1 MLVIEDMSLD
11 CRFISNLRLP
21 IALIGMGIT
30 GRSVLELLLA
40 AQIPRNQILTFD
52 AKDLT
57 ADFQSTEALL
67 GCQPKTLVVSP
78 GVPLASKWIREYL
91 ARGDVFLTSELEIAT
106 SLLTTE
112 KTIAVTGSI
121 GKSTCT
127 ALLGAGLARFSP
139 AAFIG
144 GNLGTPLAAYAL
156 EILRG
161 RPRADWIALEL
172 SSYQLENFKNL
183 RADGSILTYLTPNHM
198 ERYPNLLSYY
208 DTKWG
213 LYLKTVGPFVCN
225 HSGGDLYEYV
235 TSKRS
240 ISVLWTDHKSWLEKG
255 FDFSK
260 SKMVGTH
267 NYDNLSLVM
276 KLAKH
281 LEWPPEAEQGFLDFA
296 GLAHRLENLG
306 QIDGTR
312 WINDSKSTTV
322 ESALQAIQSTADLGQ
337 NHTFILIGGRDKNL
351 PWKELSEAHDPSRT
365 FVFFGECGA
374 LAKETSTL
382 SGSVFSTLSKALDH
396 IWSQNR
402 KDALVLLSPGGTS
415 LDEFKS
421 FEDRGHFFKKKIAEL
436 ASSSNPPE

>member
-1 MLVIEDMSLD
+1 MLVIKDMSLD
-11 CRFISNLRLP
+11 CRFILNLRAP
-21 IALIGMGIT
+21 IALVGMGIT

-57 ADFQSTEALL
+57 ADFQSTDALL
-67 GCQPKTLVVSP
+67 NCQPKTLVVSP

-91 ARGDVFLTSELEIAT
+91 ANGEVQLTSELEIAT
-106 SLLTTE
+106 SVLTTE

-127 ALLGAGLARFSP
+127 ALLGAGLARFSTT
-139 AAFIG
+139 AFVG
-144 GNLGTPLAAYAL
+144 GNLGTPLATYAL
-156 EILRG
+156 DVLRG

-183 RADGSILTYLTPNHM
+183 RVDGSILTYLTPNHM
-198 ERYPNLLSYY
+198 ERYANLLSYY
-208 DTKWG
+208 DTKWS
-213 LYLKTVGPFVCN
+213 LYLKTVGPFICN
-225 HSGGDLYEYV
+225 RNGGDLHEYV

-240 ISVLWTDHKSWLEKG
+240 ITVFWTDHKSWIEKG

-260 SKMVGTH
+260 SNLVGTH

-276 KLAKH
+276 KLSKH
-281 LEWPPEAEQGFLDFA
+281 LEWPPEAEQGFLAFA
-296 GLAHRLENLG
+296 GLPHRLENLG
-306 QIDGTR
+306 RIDGTQ
-312 WINDSKSTTV
+312 WINDSKSTTI
-322 ESALQAIQSTADLGQ
+322 ESALQAIQSTASLGQ
-337 NHTFILIGGRDKNL
+337 THSFILIGGRDKNL
-351 PWKELSEAHDPSRT
+351 PWSDLLAAQDPGRT
-365 FVFFGECGA
+365 FVFFGECGG
-374 LAKETSTL
+374 LAKEKSGL
-382 SGSVFSTLSKALDH
+382 SGSVFTTLAQAIDYV
-396 IWSQNR
+396 WSQDR

-436 ASSSNPPE
+436 GSSSHPQE